1 VRGYL
6 NSLSFPGDSI
16 DGSLELLSDLRAGI
30 SRLLAG
36 KMIASPIMCGVRAA
50 QLPLTP
56 QYDTLPTVAKAAPG
70 RFRDTVLFFLT
81 VLDQRSPVH
90 LALND
95 ADQKEARPSVVEDA
109 TCDFDPDAA
118 TTLVACALDDGVLLS
133 LGSQDRWRVPAV
145 SITMLT
151 ASAATEC
158 EVQLI
163 NVYDDATAGIN
174 AERIDAER
182 KRLRFDNWDH
192 LTGGAIRAAQLDA
205 WFEDCRRRPGLE
217 QLIMRTVTN
226 ACQAGWRPDGDLM
239 KKLHNSSILEVRAYF
254 NGSNNVRLLF
264 GQTAGGAI
272 AFGFGGLKTS
282 PDWYDHAVP
291 QAAAFLA
298 TLS

>member
-1 VRGYL
+1 MRGYL
-6 NSLSFPGDSI
+6 NSLSFPADSI

-36 KMIASPIMCGVRAA
+36 KMIASQIMCGVRAA
-50 QLPLTP
+50 QLPLTA

-81 VLDQRSPVH
+81 ALDQRSPVH

-95 ADQKEARPSVVEDA
+95 ADQKEARPSVVDDA
-109 TCDFDPDAA
+109 TCDFDPEAA
-118 TTLVACALDDGVLLS
+118 TTLVACALDGGVLLS
-133 LGSQDRWRVPAV
+133 LGSHDRWRASEV
-145 SITMLT
+145 SVTMLT
-151 ASAATEC
+151 ASAEAES
-158 EVQLI
+158 EVQLL
-163 NVYDDATAGIN
+163 NVHDDSTAKVFAGRIN
-174 AERIDAER
+174 AERER
-182 KRLRFDNWDH
+182 HRFENWDH

-226 ACQAGWRPDGDLM
+226 ACQAGWRPDGDLV
-239 KKLHNSSILEVRAYF
+239 KKLHDSSILEVRAYF

-282 PDWYDHAVP
+282 PDWYDYAMP
-291 QAAAFLA
+291 QAAAFLS
-298 TLS
+298 TV